1 MGLPAPARRPGVVD
15 PRHRRRHGLQPL
27 GDDPQRHQDAQH
39 HDPDHPKFMVALY
52 SPDNKD
58 IVNVFQQNWENGTS
72 WDDSNTYL
80 GWQLDWVDSHG
91 NTVPW

>member
-1 MGLPAPARRPGVVD
+1 
-15 PRHRRRHGLQPL
+15 
-27 GDDPQRHQDAQH
+27 
-39 HDPDHPKFMVALY
+39 MVALY